1 MPIGRIQFR
10 RRDTKKKGSSRYE
23 FGPFSDAESLR
34 TFERDEVL
42 WSETH
47 SQMLSEHDSTI
58 GLARGQSQPEG
69 RV

>member
-1 MPIGRIQFR
+1 VILR
-10 RRDTKKKGSSRYE
+10 RRVRPATNLAR
-23 FGPFSDAESLR
+23 FRIAESLR

-42 WSETH
+42 WPETH

>member
-1 MPIGRIQFR
+1 
-10 RRDTKKKGSSRYE
+10 
-23 FGPFSDAESLR
+23 
-34 TFERDEVL
+34 VL